1 MASIVNTNLAGSTIT
16 YNGVQFGGA
25 DSAYKSVPPEYS
37 VAGSMVY
44 DEAGRAVVGVEY
56 LLTVRTKFYEAS
68 ESNLS
73 DNANAVKARLSAPG
87 KELKIEGIGIGF
99 GTIRSDLKFGPQPLS
114 CEWVALG
121 QLCWELVWTVRFFVS
136 ECSSSNASPL
146 VWMAWNYD
154 TTWQNDFEGQCTRT
168 ISGYVEIAGKRT
180 APNAKTLAAVA
191 DQCRENIVVITPPYF
206 ARTNN
211 VWKEDSSKRRID
223 FVVVDEQQEGDP
235 LPPGITMADGFCKFD
250 TQGPGFAKANVS
262 IGMTLKTAPGVPVGQ
277 AGVICVNAMI
287 AKMNAMQ
294 TRNPRG
300 TVIPSGFSLANRKFG
315 SSRVTEFQASFALTQ
330 CLSAMLNASGIW
342 EPLTDGN
349 YQQWRASVEH
359 LWGNRGNANLGTKLT
374 DDVILDICDN
384 VTQKTWGSSEVTRL
398 VADNKGKFS
407 FGCPE
412 IPADGGWLG
421 YDVQVRLLR
430 KDKQSLHRKALGYT
444 PAPIPAQSDSQ
455 GNPLTLSTSD
465 PSYTQSA
472 TDEHVTEHHGYPEVY
487 VLMQFKGLRAKWI
500 PTVPNITS
508 VQGKKVVL
516 KDSHTTAP
524 KVAFDIFECAAY
536 FVQAWK
542 LYVIRGPVDT
552 LKVQGSK
559 DSCAK
564 PTVISDY

>member
-25 DSAYKSVPPEYS
+25 DAAFKSVPPEY
-37 VAGSMVY
+37 ALQGSFVY
-44 DEAGRAVVGVEY
+44 DEAGRAVIGVEY
-56 LLTVRTKFYEAS
+56 VLTVRDKFYEAS
-68 ESNLS
+68 EGALATNV
-73 DNANAVKARLSAPG
+73 AAVRSRLSSPG
-87 KELKIEGIGIGF
+87 KELKIEGIGLGF
-99 GTIRSDLKFGPQPLS
+99 GTIRNDLKFGPQPVSFDWQPLG
-114 CEWVALG
+114 EVA
-121 QLCWELVWTVRFFVS
+121 WECIWIVRFFVS
-136 ECSSSNASPL
+136 ECGSANTPAL
-146 VWMAWNYD
+146 AWMAWNYD

-168 ISGYVEIAGKRT
+168 ISGYVEIAGKRS

-191 DQCRENIVVITPPYF
+191 DQCRDNIVIITPPYF
-206 ARTNN
+206 VRTNN
-211 VWKEDSSKRRID
+211 VWKEDFSKRRID
-223 FVVVDEQQEGDP
+223 FVVVDQQQEGDP
-235 LPPGITMADGFCKFD
+235 FPPGITLADGYCKFD
-250 TQGPGFAKANVS
+250 TQGPGFAKSNVS
-262 IGMTLKTAPGVPVGQ
+262 MGMTLKTAPGIAPGL
-277 AGVICVNAMI
+277 AGVICINSMI

-300 TVIPSGFSLANRKFG
+300 TVIPSGFSLVNRKFN

-330 CLSAMLNASGIW
+330 CLSAMLNSAGIW
-342 EPLTDGN
+342 QPLTEGN
-349 YQQWRASVEH
+349 YQQWRSSVEH
-359 LWGNRGNANLGTKLT
+359 LWGNRGNAKLGTKLT

-398 VADNKGKFS
+398 VEDSKNKFS

-430 KDKQSLHRKALGYT
+430 KDKQSLHRKALGYV
-444 PAPIPAQSDSQ
+444 PSAIPAQSDSQ
-455 GNPLTLSTSD
+455 GNPVSLSTAD

-472 TDEHVTEHHGYPEVY
+472 TDEHVTEHQGYPETY

-542 LYVIRGPVDT
+542 LYVIKGPVDT